1 MTGVSACSGSPAALA
16 IFARLPVP
24 GKVKTRLA
32 ASVGGDAAASFYER
46 MAERAFG
53 ALGRAE
59 EVSSRT
65 LFFSEASEAEGIH
78 GWLESSGNVSM
89 RAVAQ
94 CESRD
99 LGDRMRDALD
109 RALASGGA
117 DGGSVRK
124 AIVVG
129 TDIPDLDE
137 THVDAAARLLDH
149 HDVVFGPAMDGGYY
163 LLGVRRRDAPAEACD
178 RRETRVASEAR
189 GAHPALFRGVPWS
202 TPTVLRDS
210 IAAARAAGLSVA
222 PRDALPALRDI
233 DTIED
238 VLEWANRAPETHAL
252 ADAARRL
259 ANRARRRDE

>member
-1 MTGVSACSGSPAALA
+1 MTGGSACSGSPAALA

-32 ASVGGDAAASFYER
+32 ASVGGDASASFYER

-65 LFFSEASEAEGIH
+65 LFFSEASEAEGIRA
-78 GWLESSGNVSM
+78 WLESSGNASM
-89 RAVAQ
+89 RAAAQ

-149 HDVVFGPAMDGGYY
+149 HDVVFGPAVDGGYY
-163 LLGVRRRDAPAEACD
+163 LLGVRRRDAPAEATD
-178 RRETRVASEAR
+178 RR

-222 PRDALPALRDI
+222 KTDALPALRDI

-238 VLEWANRAPETHAL
+238 VLEWANRAPETHPLA
-252 ADAARRL
+252 ADAARLL
-259 ANRARRRDE
+259 ANRGAA